1 MEWVQ
6 GSLRETGNTYDIA
19 IEGNGFFAVK
29 VAFANGEEETMY
41 TRNGKFTITRE
52 GYLVDCD
59 GNHIQGAGGD
69 IQIPTDAAEI
79 AIKNNG
85 NIYADGVLVDTIA
98 LSDFTDYDY
107 LELYGE
113 NMYRPVDGATEMAS
127 DASMLQGFTEQ
138 SNVNVIDQ
146 MVSMITITRA
156 YEANQKMIQTQDTL
170 IGKAVNDVGKV

>member
-1 MEWVQ
+1 
-6 GSLRETGNTYDIA
+6 
-19 IEGNGFFAVK
+19 
-29 VAFANGEEETMY
+29 MY

-98 LSDFTDYDY
+98 LSDFTDILSFMVKICTGQLMVQLRWLLMQVCCRD
-107 LELYGE
+107 
-113 NMYRPVDGATEMAS
+113 
-127 DASMLQGFTEQ
+127 LQN
-138 SNVNVIDQ
+138 SL
-146 MVSMITITRA
+146 M
-156 YEANQKMIQTQDTL
+156 
-170 IGKAVNDVGKV
+170 